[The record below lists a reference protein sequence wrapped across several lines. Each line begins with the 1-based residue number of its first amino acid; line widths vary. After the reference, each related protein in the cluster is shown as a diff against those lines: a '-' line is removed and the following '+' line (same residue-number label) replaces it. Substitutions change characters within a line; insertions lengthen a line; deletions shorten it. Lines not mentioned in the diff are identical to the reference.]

1 MNTCKTA
8 LRILKSRKMYLVIY
22 LGFIGIM
29 MFAISWQIM
38 RGSMTGGDEVFH
50 PDTARVAVIDRD
62 GDADGISSALR
73 SYLALDGEMV
83 DLADDS
89 EALQQAVASNY
100 VDLIAI
106 VPHGFASDY
115 QKYLDGSSN
124 DQPTVETV
132 VSYTSGAG
140 SLSQLEV
147 NEFLSLTRTAYLGQ
161 AGKQQSMETA
171 MRTALDTAKADA
183 KTSKIAVV
191 QSPSADTD
199 NTKPAASAF
208 AGTIKTGLYPLLL
221 VMPICTFL
229 VIGTFNDSEIRRRLY
244 SSPTRLVSLQ
254 MQEMLTCATFG
265 LVVCVGLHGGDI
277 GLDGGRRSAVRRD
290 YIHEC
295 GFDVRVAAG
304 VHVDGNRLRFP
315 SGVGWFLG
323 NGGQCVRQRIRSAVH
338 VHVGYGIPH
347 RYDARTDD
355 HDRQAAAGM
364 VAVRVH
370 RQRVR
375 AWHGGRNRRG
385 LWFLGIVGRLG
396 GIVCSGV
403 HLPWSGI
410 GAYPSHT
417 PVLGLP
423 HHHAVG
429 QVNPQVFRSIGRV
442 PMERNIRLC
451 RRLSIKSDGTGRN
464 RTRLKA

>member
-89 EALQQAVASNY
+89 ETLQQAVASNY

-265 LVVCVGLHGGDI
+265 LVVCVGYTAATLV
-277 GLDGGRRSAVRRD
+277 LM
-290 YIHEC
+290 
-295 GFDVRVAAG
+295 VAAG
-304 VHVDGNRLRFP
+304 VPFDGITSTNVALTFVSLLAYTLMAIACGFLLGSVGFSEMAFPIDMMPEPMIMIGKLLPGWWLCVSIDNVFGLGTAAATGVDYG
-315 SGVGWFLG
+315 SWASSVGLVALFAVAFICLG
-323 NGGQCVRQRIRSAVH
+323 LALGRIR
-338 VHVGYGIPH
+338 
-347 RYDARTDD
+347 
-355 HDRQAAAGM
+355 
-364 VAVRVH
+364 
-370 RQRVR
+370 
-375 AWHGGRNRRG
+375 
-385 LWFLGIVGRLG
+385 
-396 GIVCSGV
+396 
-403 HLPWSGI
+403 
-410 GAYPSHT
+410 
-417 PVLGLP
+417 
-423 HHHAVG
+423 
-429 QVNPQVFRSIGRV
+429 
-442 PMERNIRLC
+442 
-451 RRLSIKSDGTGRN
+451 
-464 RTRLKA
+464 RTRPSLASPTTTQLAK

>member
-50 PDTARVAVIDRD
+50 PDTARVAVVDRD

-199 NTKPAASAF
+199 NTNRRHPHSPAPSN
-208 AGTIKTGLYPLLL
+208 GTL
-221 VMPICTFL
+221 
-229 VIGTFNDSEIRRRLY
+229 S
-244 SSPTRLVSLQ
+244 
-254 MQEMLTCATFG
+254 
-265 LVVCVGLHGGDI
+265 
-277 GLDGGRRSAVRRD
+277 
-290 YIHEC
+290 
-295 GFDVRVAAG
+295 VAAG
-304 VHVDGNRLRFP
+304 HADLHVPGD
-315 SGVGWFLG
+315 
-323 NGGQCVRQRIRSAVH
+323 
-338 VHVGYGIPH
+338 
-347 RYDARTDD
+347 
-355 HDRQAAAGM
+355 
-364 VAVRVH
+364 
-370 RQRVR
+370 
-375 AWHGGRNRRG
+375 WH
-385 LWFLGIVGRLG
+385 L
-396 GIVCSGV
+396 
-403 HLPWSGI
+403 
-410 GAYPSHT
+410 
-417 PVLGLP
+417 
-423 HHHAVG
+423 
-429 QVNPQVFRSIGRV
+429 Q
-442 PMERNIRLC
+442 
-451 RRLSIKSDGTGRN
+451 
-464 RTRLKA
+464 

>member
-265 LVVCVGLHGGDI
+265 LVVCVGYTAATLV
-277 GLDGGRRSAVRRD
+277 LM
-290 YIHEC
+290 
-295 GFDVRVAAG
+295 VAAG
-304 VHVDGNRLRFP
+304 VPFDGITSTNVALTFVSLLAYTLMAIACGFLLGSVGFSEMAVNAFANVFGLLCMFTSGMAFP
-315 SGVGWFLG
+315 IDMMPEPMIMIGKLLPGCACPSTTCSGLARRPQPAWIMVLG
-323 NGGQCVRQRIRSAVH
+323 
-338 VHVGYGIPH
+338 
-347 RYDARTDD
+347 
-355 HDRQAAAGM
+355 
-364 VAVRVH
+364 H
-370 RQRVR
+370 RQS
-375 AWHGGRNRRG
+375 AWWHCLQWRSSA
-385 LWFLGIVGRLG
+385 LVWHW
-396 GIVCSGV
+396 GV
-403 HLPWSGI
+403 SVAHARPWPPPPPRSW
-410 GAYPSHT
+410 PSKS
-417 PVLGLP
+417 P
-423 HHHAVG
+423 
-429 QVNPQVFRSIGRV
+429 SV
-442 PMERNIRLC
+442 PFHRP
-451 RRLSIKSDGTGRN
+451 SPDGTEHPP
-464 RTRLKA
+464 LP

>member
-171 MRTALDTAKADA
+171 DADGVGYRESRCQDVENSGGA
-183 KTSKIAVV
+183 IA
-191 QSPSADTD
+191 
-199 NTKPAASAF
+199 
-208 AGTIKTGLYPLLL
+208 
-221 VMPICTFL
+221 
-229 VIGTFNDSEIRRRLY
+229 IRRY
-244 SSPTRLVSLQ
+244 
-254 MQEMLTCATFG
+254 
-265 LVVCVGLHGGDI
+265 
-277 GLDGGRRSAVRRD
+277 
-290 YIHEC
+290 
-295 GFDVRVAAG
+295 
-304 VHVDGNRLRFP
+304 
-315 SGVGWFLG
+315 
-323 NGGQCVRQRIRSAVH
+323 
-338 VHVGYGIPH
+338 
-347 RYDARTDD
+347 
-355 HDRQAAAGM
+355 
-364 VAVRVH
+364 
-370 RQRVR
+370 
-375 AWHGGRNRRG
+375 
-385 LWFLGIVGRLG
+385 
-396 GIVCSGV
+396 
-403 HLPWSGI
+403 
-410 GAYPSHT
+410 
-417 PVLGLP
+417 
-423 HHHAVG
+423 
-429 QVNPQVFRSIGRV
+429 
-442 PMERNIRLC
+442 
-451 RRLSIKSDGTGRN
+451 
-464 RTRLKA
+464 

>member
-1 MNTCKTA
+1 M
-8 LRILKSRKMYLVIY
+8 LFRSV
-22 LGFIGIM
+22 
-29 MFAISWQIM
+29 
-38 RGSMTGGDEVFH
+38 EVFH

-83 DLADDS
+83 DFADDS

-265 LVVCVGLHGGDI
+265 LVVCVGYTAATLV
-277 GLDGGRRSAVRRD
+277 LM
-290 YIHEC
+290 
-295 GFDVRVAAG
+295 VAAG
-304 VHVDGNRLRFP
+304 VPFDGITSTNVALTFVSLLAYTLMAIACGFLLGSVGFSEMAVNAFANVFGLLCMFTSGMAFP
-315 SGVGWFLG
+315 IDMMPEPMIMIGKLLPGWWLCVSIDNVFGLG
-323 NGGQCVRQRIRSAVH
+323 
-338 VHVGYGIPH
+338 
-347 RYDARTDD
+347 T
-355 HDRQAAAGM
+355 AAATGVDYGSWASSVGL
-364 VAVRVH
+364 VALLDR
-370 RQRVR
+370 
-375 AWHGGRNRRG
+375 
-385 LWFLGIVGRLG
+385 
-396 GIVCSGV
+396 
-403 HLPWSGI
+403 
-410 GAYPSHT
+410 
-417 PVLGLP
+417 
-423 HHHAVG
+423 
-429 QVNPQVFRSIGRV
+429 
-442 PMERNIRLC
+442 
-451 RRLSIKSDGTGRN
+451 KSVV
-464 RTRLKA
+464 

>member
-89 EALQQAVASNY
+89 EALQ
-100 VDLIAI
+100 
-106 VPHGFASDY
+106 H
-115 QKYLDGSSN
+115 LDGSSN
-124 DQPTVETV
+124 EQPTVETV

-254 MQEMLTCATFG
+254 MQEMLTCAAFG
-265 LVVCVGLHGGDI
+265 LVVCVGYTAATLV
-277 GLDGGRRSAVRRD
+277 LM
-290 YIHEC
+290 
-295 GFDVRVAAG
+295 VAAG
-304 VHVDGNRLRFP
+304 VPFDGITSTNVALTFVSLLAYTLMAIACGFLLGSVGFSEMAVNAFANVFGLLCMFTSGMAFPIDMMPEPMIMIGKLLPGWWLCVSIDNVFGLGTAAATGVDYG
-315 SGVGWFLG
+315 SWASSVGLVALFAVAFICLG
-323 NGGQCVRQRIRSAVH
+323 LALGRIR
-338 VHVGYGIPH
+338 
-347 RYDARTDD
+347 
-355 HDRQAAAGM
+355 
-364 VAVRVH
+364 
-370 RQRVR
+370 
-375 AWHGGRNRRG
+375 
-385 LWFLGIVGRLG
+385 
-396 GIVCSGV
+396 
-403 HLPWSGI
+403 
-410 GAYPSHT
+410 
-417 PVLGLP
+417 
-423 HHHAVG
+423 
-429 QVNPQVFRSIGRV
+429 
-442 PMERNIRLC
+442 
-451 RRLSIKSDGTGRN
+451 
-464 RTRLKA
+464 RTRPSLASPTTTQLAK

>member
-50 PDTARVAVIDRD
+50 PDTARVAVVDRD

-265 LVVCVGLHGGDI
+265 LVVCVG
-277 GLDGGRRSAVRRD
+277 
-290 YIHEC
+290 YT
-295 GFDVRVAAG
+295 AATL
-304 VHVDGNRLRFP
+304 VL
-315 SGVGWFLG
+315 
-323 NGGQCVRQRIRSAVH
+323 
-338 VHVGYGIPH
+338 
-347 RYDARTDD
+347 
-355 HDRQAAAGM
+355 M
-364 VAVRVH
+364 VAVNAFANVF
-370 RQRVR
+370 
-375 AWHGGRNRRG
+375 G
-385 LWFLGIVGRLG
+385 LLCMFTSGMAFPIDMMPEPMIMIGKLLPGWWLCVSIDNVFGLGTAAATGVDYGSWASSVGLVALFAVAF
-396 GIVCSGV
+396 IC
-403 HLPWSGI
+403 
-410 GAYPSHT
+410 
-417 PVLGLP
+417 LGL
-423 HHHAVG
+423 AL
-429 QVNPQVFRSIGRV
+429 GR
-442 PMERNIRLC
+442 IR
-451 RRLSIKSDGTGRN
+451 
-464 RTRLKA
+464 RTRPSLASPTTTQLAK

>member
-1 MNTCKTA
+1 M
-8 LRILKSRKMYLVIY
+8 
-22 LGFIGIM
+22 
-29 MFAISWQIM
+29 
-38 RGSMTGGDEVFH
+38 
-50 PDTARVAVIDRD
+50 
-62 GDADGISSALR
+62 
-73 SYLALDGEMV
+73 
-83 DLADDS
+83 
-89 EALQQAVASNY
+89 
-100 VDLIAI
+100 IAI

-265 LVVCVGLHGGDI
+265 LVVCVGYTAATLV
-277 GLDGGRRSAVRRD
+277 LMM
-290 YIHEC
+290 
-295 GFDVRVAAG
+295 AAG
-304 VHVDGNRLRFP
+304 VPFDGITSTNVALTFVSLLAYTLMAIACGFLLGSVGFSEMAVNAFANVFGLLCMFTSGMAFPIDMMPEPMIMIGKLLPGWWLCVSIDNVFGLGTAAATGVDYG
-315 SGVGWFLG
+315 SWASSVGLVALFAVAFICLG
-323 NGGQCVRQRIRSAVH
+323 LALGRIR
-338 VHVGYGIPH
+338 
-347 RYDARTDD
+347 
-355 HDRQAAAGM
+355 
-364 VAVRVH
+364 
-370 RQRVR
+370 
-375 AWHGGRNRRG
+375 
-385 LWFLGIVGRLG
+385 
-396 GIVCSGV
+396 
-403 HLPWSGI
+403 
-410 GAYPSHT
+410 
-417 PVLGLP
+417 
-423 HHHAVG
+423 
-429 QVNPQVFRSIGRV
+429 
-442 PMERNIRLC
+442 
-451 RRLSIKSDGTGRN
+451 
-464 RTRLKA
+464 RTRPSLASPTTTQLAK

>member
-1 MNTCKTA
+1 
-8 LRILKSRKMYLVIY
+8 
-22 LGFIGIM
+22 M

-106 VPHGFASDY
+106 VPHGFASNY

-254 MQEMLTCATFG
+254 MQGDAHLRHLRLG
-265 LVVCVGLHGGDI
+265 GVRGLHGGDI

-323 NGGQCVRQRIRSAVH
+323 NGGQCVRQRIRSAACS
-338 VHVGYGIPH
+338 
-347 RYDARTDD
+347 R
-355 HDRQAAAGM
+355 
-364 VAVRVH
+364 RV
-370 RQRVR
+370 
-375 AWHGGRNRRG
+375 WH
-385 LWFLGIVGRLG
+385 
-396 GIVCSGV
+396 S
-403 HLPWSGI
+403 
-410 GAYPSHT
+410 PS
-417 PVLGLP
+417 
-423 HHHAVG
+423 
-429 QVNPQVFRSIGRV
+429 I
-442 PMERNIRLC
+442 
-451 RRLSIKSDGTGRN
+451 
-464 RTRLKA
+464 

>member
-1 MNTCKTA
+1 
-8 LRILKSRKMYLVIY
+8 
-22 LGFIGIM
+22 M

-38 RGSMTGGDEVFH
+38 HGSMTGGDEVFH
-50 PDTARVAVIDRD
+50 PDTARVAVVDRD

-265 LVVCVGLHGGDI
+265 LVVCVGYTAATLV
-277 GLDGGRRSAVRRD
+277 LMM
-290 YIHEC
+290 
-295 GFDVRVAAG
+295 AAG
-304 VHVDGNRLRFP
+304 VPFDGITSTNVALTFV
-315 SGVGWFLG
+315 SLLAYTLMAIACGFLLGVGWFLG

-375 AWHGGRNRRG
+375 AWHGGRNRCG
-385 LWFLGIVGRLG
+385 LWFLGIVGRLVALFAVAF
-396 GIVCSGV
+396 IC
-403 HLPWSGI
+403 
-410 GAYPSHT
+410 
-417 PVLGLP
+417 LGL
-423 HHHAVG
+423 AL
-429 QVNPQVFRSIGRV
+429 GR
-442 PMERNIRLC
+442 IR
-451 RRLSIKSDGTGRN
+451 
-464 RTRLKA
+464 RTRPSLASPTTTQLAK